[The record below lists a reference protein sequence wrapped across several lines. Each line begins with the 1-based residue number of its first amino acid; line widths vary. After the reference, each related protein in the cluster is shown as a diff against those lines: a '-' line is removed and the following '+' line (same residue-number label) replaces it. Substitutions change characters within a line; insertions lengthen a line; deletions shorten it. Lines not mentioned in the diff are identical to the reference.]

1 VTPLLAAWT
10 GFSFLNPG
18 LLVLGLAVA
27 GVLVLRRARRT
38 AAVPFAG
45 AAFAADGLPRTWRTR
60 LAWLPEVL
68 EAAALLLVVAALARP
83 ATRERLPVER
93 EGIDILLCVDTSSSM
108 TSDDME
114 GRRTRLDVAKSAAAR
129 FVAGRPQDRIGLVT
143 FAKFPDVRCPPTLDH
158 EALATLIGDV
168 GATAGDGPEDATG
181 IGTAVARA
189 AESLRGGPARARVVI
204 LLTDGAENVATAR
217 TPDEIAPLHAAQF
230 CRDLGVRVHA
240 VVAGPAAAAQEVR
253 GAPDTRQ
260 VARMAEVTGGRFF
273 VARDAPDVDRVYGE
287 IDALEKA
294 AFEEPRTRI
303 VDRFLPFLGAALLFA
318 AVGHVLRSTVLL
330 VLP

>member
-10 GFSFLNPG
+10 ELSFLSPS

-27 GVLVLRRARRT
+27 AVVLLRRARR
-38 AAVPFAG
+38 APAVPFAG
-45 AAFAADGLPRTWRTR
+45 AAFTADGLPRSLRTR
-60 LAWLPEVL
+60 LAWLPELL
-68 EAAALLLVVAALARP
+68 ETAALLLVVVALARP

-114 GRRTRLDVAKSAAAR
+114 GRRTRLDVAKAAAAR

-143 FAKFPDVRCPPTLDH
+143 FAKYPDVRCPPTLDH
-158 EALATLIGDV
+158 EALAGLIGEV
-168 GATAGDGPEDATG
+168 GAAAGDGPEDATG

-189 AESLRGGPARARVVI
+189 AEALRGGPARARVVV

-217 TPDEIAPLHAAQF
+217 TPNEIAPLHAAQF

-240 VVAGPAAAAQEVR
+240 VVAGPAAADAGAP

-273 VARDAPDVDRVYGE
+273 VARDAPDVDRVYDE

-294 AFEEPRTRI
+294 AFQEPRTRV
-303 VDRFLPFLGAALLFA
+303 VDRFLPFLAAALTCALI
-318 AVGHVLRSTVLL
+318 GHVLRSTVLL

>member
-1 VTPLLAAWT
+1 MSGL
-10 GFSFLNPG
+10 SFLNPG
-18 LLVLGLAVA
+18 LLVLG
-27 GVLVLRRARRT
+27 VLVAAVLVVRRMRRA

-45 AAFAADGLPRTWRTR
+45 ASFAGDGLPRTWRTR
-60 LAWLPEVL
+60 LAWLPEAL
-68 EAAALLLVVAALARP
+68 EVCALLLVVAALARP
-83 ATRERLPVER
+83 ATRERMPVER
-93 EGIDILLCVDTSSSM
+93 EGIDILLCLDTSSSM
-108 TSDDME
+108 TSEDME
-114 GRRTRLDVAKSAAAR
+114 GRRTRLDVAKAAAVG
-129 FVAGRPQDRIGLVT
+129 FAAGRPHDRIGLVT
-143 FAKFPDVRCPPTLDH
+143 FARFPDVRCPPTLDH

-168 GATAGDGPEDATG
+168 GAAAGDGPEDATG

-217 TPDEIAPLHAAQF
+217 APDEIAPLHAAQY

-240 VVAGPAAAAQEVR
+240 VVAGPAAAATDAR
-253 GAPDTRQ
+253 SAPDTKQ
-260 VARMAEVTGGRFF
+260 VARMAQLTGGRFF

-294 AFEEPRTRI
+294 AFEEPRTRV
-303 VDRFLPFLGAALLFA
+303 VDRFLPFLGAALAFA
-318 AVGHVLRSTVLL
+318 ALGHLLRSTLLL

>member
-1 VTPLLAAWT
+1 MTPLLAAWT
-10 GFSFLNPG
+10 DVSFVDPA
-18 LLVLGLAVA
+18 LLLLAAAVA
-27 GVLVLRRARRT
+27 AVLVLRRVRRS

-45 AAFAADGLPRTWRTR
+45 AAFADETLPRTWRTR
-60 LAWLPEVL
+60 LAWLPEAL
-68 EAAALLLVVAALARP
+68 EVCALLLVVVALARP
-83 ATRERLPVER
+83 ATHERLPVER
-93 EGIDILLCVDTSSSM
+93 EGIDILLCVDASSSM

-129 FVAGRPQDRIGLVT
+129 FVAGRPHDRIGLVT
-143 FAKFPDVRCPPTLDH
+143 FARFPDVRCPPTLDH
-158 EALATLIGDV
+158 EALTTLIGDV
-168 GATAGDGPEDATG
+168 GAAAGDGPEDATG

-217 TPDEIAPLHAAQF
+217 APNEIAPLHAAQF
-230 CRDLGVRVHA
+230 CREFGVRVHA
-240 VVAGPAAAAQEVR
+240 VVAGPA
-253 GAPDTRQ
+253 GATPDTRQ

-294 AFEEPRTRI
+294 AFDEPRTRV
-303 VDRFLPFLGAALLFA
+303 VDRFVPFLAAALAFA
-318 AVGHVLRSTVLL
+318 AFGHLLRSTLL
-330 VLP
+330 AVLP